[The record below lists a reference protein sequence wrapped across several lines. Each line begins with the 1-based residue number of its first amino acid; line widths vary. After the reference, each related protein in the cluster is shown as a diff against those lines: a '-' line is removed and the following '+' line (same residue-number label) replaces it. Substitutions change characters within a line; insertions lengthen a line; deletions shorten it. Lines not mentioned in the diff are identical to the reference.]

1 DARASMTAIGT
12 EGRVPSVGATTAEIE
27 GATDQAAGLLHGDVC
42 KRPQHGACRSRGQ
55 QGAIR
60 QPQAAFEAGRRLP
73 HAQYL
78 ATGNDARH
86 RRGLKIAH
94 RHLEGWHHHGE
105 ALRDAGGYPHGIV
118 EHSAYETALYDAGQ
132 VGELKPGHECYLRP
146 ALGDGK
152 VDQLEAQMT

>member
-1 DARASMTAIGT
+1 MSA
-12 EGRVPSVGATTAEIE
+12 AEIE
-27 GATDQAAGLLHGDVC
+27 GATAKTAASLLHADVS
-42 KRPQHGACRSRGQ
+42 KRPQHGACHSRGQ

-60 QPQAAFEAGRRLP
+60 QPQAAFEVGRRLP

-94 RHLEGWHHHGE
+94 RHLEGWHHQGE

-118 EHSAYETALYDAGQ
+118 EHGAYEPPCTTPARLANSDRGMNATSAQ
-132 VGELKPGHECYLRP
+132 RSATEKSISSKPR
-146 ALGDGK
+146 
-152 VDQLEAQMT
+152 